1 MAENLVKWID
11 LSAMCQFG
19 DVLRE
24 KVPSILSLNLIPLV
38 YISSPSKGMFSQEE
52 LNLGFFLNLV

>member
-1 MAENLVKWID
+1 VAENLVKWID

-24 KVPSILSLNLIPLV
+24 KTPSILSLNLIPLGDL
-38 YISSPSKGMFSQEE
+38 SGPSKGVFSQEE
-52 LNLGFFLNLV
+52 LNLVFFLNLV